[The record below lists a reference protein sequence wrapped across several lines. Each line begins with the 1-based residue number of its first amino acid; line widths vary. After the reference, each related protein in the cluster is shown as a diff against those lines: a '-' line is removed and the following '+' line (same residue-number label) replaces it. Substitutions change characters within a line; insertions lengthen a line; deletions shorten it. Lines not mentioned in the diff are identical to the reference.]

1 MPVDF
6 SINVISRSSEAN
18 QPIVNRATSL
28 KKSLF
33 LTHMKVLIIRFS
45 SIGDIVLTTPIIR
58 AVALQTNFEVH
69 FLTKA
74 RFASVLHHNPHIS
87 KVYTIENK
95 INEVLTYLKKEK
107 YSYLIDLHK
116 NLRSFRL
123 RRTLGVPAYDFPK
136 NNLEKWLLVNFKVNK
151 LPNSHIVDRYFQA
164 VTSLGVKK
172 DEKGLD
178 YFLGPENQVDIP
190 GLPKEEGYLVF
201 VLGAAHFTK
210 QIPLTLF
217 KKIISEIKQPIL
229 LVGGSDQRETG
240 ENLVQLFP
248 RQVINYAGK
257 LTIGQSAYLLS
268 KARAV
273 LTPDTGMMHI
283 AAAFSRPT
291 VVIWG
296 NTTPVLGM
304 YPYKTDHENLEVTDL
319 SCRPCDKIGKKR
331 CPKGHFK
338 CMNHQSVT
346 EILVALNKKMQRD
359 LPN

>member
-1 MPVDF
+1 
-6 SINVISRSSEAN
+6 
-18 QPIVNRATSL
+18 
-28 KKSLF
+28 
-33 LTHMKVLIIRFS
+33 MKVLIIRFS

-58 AVALQTNFEVH
+58 AVALQTDFEVH

-74 RFASVLHHNPHIS
+74 RFASILHHNPYIT
-87 KVYTIENK
+87 KTYTIEND
-95 INEVLTYLKKEK
+95 INEVLTYLKKEQ

-136 NNLEKWLLVNFKVNK
+136 NNLEKWLFINFKINK

-164 VTSLGVKK
+164 VAFLDVHK

-178 YFLGPENQVDIP
+178 YFLGPEDQVEVPIVV
-190 GLPKEEGYLVF
+190 KKEGYLVF

-217 KKIISEIKQPIL
+217 QEVISKLKKPIL
-229 LVGGSDQRETG
+229 LVGGPDQQVSG
-240 ENLVQLFP
+240 KKLVQSFP
-248 RQVINYAGK
+248 TQVINYAGE
-257 LTIGQSAYLLS
+257 LTIGQSAHLLS
-268 KARAV
+268 NALAV

-296 NTTPVLGM
+296 NTTPDLGM
-304 YPYKTDHENLEVTDL
+304 YPYQTEHDNLEVKNL
-319 SCRPCDKIGKKR
+319 SCRPCDKIGKKQ

-338 CMNHQSVT
+338 CMNNQSAT
-346 EILVALNKKMQRD
+346 EILAALNRKMQRD
-359 LPN
+359 LSN